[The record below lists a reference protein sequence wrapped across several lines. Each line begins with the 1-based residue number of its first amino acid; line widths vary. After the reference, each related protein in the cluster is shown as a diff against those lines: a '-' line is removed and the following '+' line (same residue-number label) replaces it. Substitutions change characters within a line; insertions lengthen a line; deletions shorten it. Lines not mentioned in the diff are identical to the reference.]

1 MPERPWAVCF
11 CCCVAQASC
20 SRQVAAMFDVPFKLC
35 YEWTTFGAKR
45 EDGLTGQPTRPRPK
59 RRHPGYPPLLTALS
73 IGSYNPLT
81 LFLQAA
87 DSARK
92 MAEFT
97 HFNESGRA
105 RMVDVSAKDST
116 ERAATAQATVF
127 LQPETL
133 EKIQQGKIAKGDVL
147 SVAQVA
153 GVMGAKKTP
162 DLIPMCHPILLT
174 SVDISF
180 KEESQP
186 DREGR
191 CSITILATAK
201 TTGPTG
207 VEMEAMTAASVAALT
222 IYDMCKAI
230 DRGMSFSD
238 VCLLSK
244 SGGKSGLFTR
254 R

>member
-1 MPERPWAVCF
+1 
-11 CCCVAQASC
+11 
-20 SRQVAAMFDVPFKLC
+20 
-35 YEWTTFGAKR
+35 
-45 EDGLTGQPTRPRPK
+45 
-59 RRHPGYPPLLTALS
+59 
-73 IGSYNPLT
+73 
-81 LFLQAA
+81 
-87 DSARK
+87 

-116 ERAATAQATVF
+116 ERVGTAQATV
-127 LQPETL
+127 LMLPATL
-133 EKIQQGKIAKGDVL
+133 EKIQRGKIAKGDVL
-147 SVAQVA
+147 AVAQVA

-162 DLIPMCHPILLT
+162 DLIPMCHPLLIT

-186 DREGR
+186 NQDGL
-191 CSITILATAK
+191 CAIHIYATVK
-201 TTGPTG
+201 TTGQTG

-230 DRGMSFSD
+230 DRGMSFTG

-244 SGGKSGLFTR
+244 SGGKSGTYTR
-254 R
+254 PG